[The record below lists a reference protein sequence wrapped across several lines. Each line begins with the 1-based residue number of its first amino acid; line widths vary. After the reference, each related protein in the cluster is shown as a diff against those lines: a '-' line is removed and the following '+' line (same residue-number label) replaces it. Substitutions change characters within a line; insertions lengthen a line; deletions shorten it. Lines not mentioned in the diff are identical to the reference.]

1 MLITIV
7 VVLRS
12 YFQKSRLSLTLPISD
27 AWFWDGHVKQVLENG
42 GFPYVER
49 HHKEGY
55 IAAHTL
61 LSSGTS
67 YLSFSFLSVDW
78 SDDERVQ
85 FKNEIL
91 NSVQAIG

>member
-1 MLITIV
+1 MVDFLMLRDITRRYIS
-7 VVLRS
+7 LR
-12 YFQKSRLSLTLPISD
+12 TP
-27 AWFWDGHVKQVLENG
+27 
-42 GFPYVER
+42 
-49 HHKEGY
+49 
-55 IAAHTL
+55 L